1 MYKFYMKRV
10 WLTKKEATQKCCC
23 YGKRRGMMKAG
34 CKQRATKGWIPRGAF
49 SYKDFYAIGLL
60 PNLPKTFIFI

>member
-1 MYKFYMKRV
+1 
-10 WLTKKEATQKCCC
+10 
-23 YGKRRGMMKAG
+23 MKAG